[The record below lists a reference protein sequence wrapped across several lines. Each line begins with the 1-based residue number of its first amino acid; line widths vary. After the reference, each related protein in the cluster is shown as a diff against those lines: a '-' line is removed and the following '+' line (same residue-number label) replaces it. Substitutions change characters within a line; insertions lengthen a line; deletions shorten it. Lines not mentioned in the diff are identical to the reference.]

1 MKLVSSTALATVLM
15 GSVAVAQDVE
25 VQNSWVSGSEA
36 QGKQVVMDALAERG
50 FNWVDASVAGYEN
63 DDAAFMSRIQAGDP
77 PAAKFYIAGRNA
89 ADLIAAD
96 LMQPITE
103 VVSEEAEAAL
113 PELIKTAMGGFKG
126 DDEYYYSPIS
136 VHGESWFFY
145 SIPLAEQLGYDEMPT
160 TWDGFFEM
168 LDAAK
173 EAGILP
179 LAFSGQSWQT
189 NKVFNQIAV
198 SILGADTYNDMLQ
211 NANEDIVMSDEFLQ
225 AVEIFDRLHDYVG
238 EGISTLNWND
248 ATAQVIRDE
257 ALLQFQGDWAKGEF
271 IAAGEEVGVD
281 YGCAI
286 TPGHQDMMIV
296 VDAFTFPKVEEGTEG
311 QMALAATLL
320 DPEVQKGFTTL
331 KGSFPARTDVDMSSY
346 DMCAQLAN
354 EKMKANEIAADMA
367 IVSPRFVQGAL
378 ADLINEFWAA
388 PYDYADFQDEFIYA
402 LSY

>member
-1 MKLVSSTALATVLM
+1 MKLAYTTALATVLM
-15 GSVAVAQDVE
+15 GSAAVADDIV

-36 QGKQVVMDALAERG
+36 AGKQVVIDALAEKG
-50 FNWVDASVAGYEN
+50 VTWVDASIAGYEN
-63 DDAAFMSRIQAGDP
+63 DDAAFISRLQAGDP

-89 ADLIAAD
+89 ADLIEQG
-96 LMQPITE
+96 LMQPVTAAVTAE
-103 VVSEEAEAAL
+103 DEAAL
-113 PELIKTAMGGFKG
+113 PELIKNAMGGFVG
-126 DDEYYYSPIS
+126 DGEYYYSPIS

-145 SIPLAEQLGYDEMPT
+145 SIPLAEQLGYSEMPT

-198 SILGADTYNDMLQ
+198 SMLGAEKYNDMLQ
-211 NANEDIVMSDEFLQ
+211 NGNEEIVMSPEFLE
-225 AVEIFDRLHDYVG
+225 AVAIFDRLHDYVG
-238 EGISTLNWND
+238 EGISGINWND

-271 IAAGEEVGVD
+271 IAAGEEIGTD

-286 TPGHQDMMIV
+286 TPGIQDMMIV
-296 VDAFTFPKVEEGTEG
+296 VDAFTFPKVDQGDAE
-311 QMALAATLL
+311 QLALAETLL
-320 DPEVQKGFTTL
+320 NPEVQKGFTTL

-346 DMCAQLAN
+346 DVCAQLAN
-354 EKMKANEIAADMA
+354 DKMKSNEIAADMA
-367 IVSPRFVQGAL
+367 IVSTRIVQGQL

-388 PYDYADFQDEFIYA
+388 PYGHEDFQEEFLDA
-402 LSY
+402 LTY